1 MGDMK
6 TAVLV
11 IDVQR
16 GLCDDP
22 PRPHEAEAVMQR
34 INALT
39 GRARASGVP
48 VAFIQ
53 HENAVDLEFDSE
65 RWQLASALDTDSR
78 DAKIRKTTPD
88 SFLRTPL
95 EAWLSEHGV
104 ERVVICGYSSEFCVD
119 TTVRRA
125 AALGYEV
132 MLAADA
138 HTSHDK
144 PHATG
149 AQIRAHHNATL
160 ADISSF
166 GVPIRAVPAAD
177 IVLAD

>member
-1 MGDMK
+1 MK

-16 GLCDDP
+16 GLCDDL
-22 PRPHEAEAVMQR
+22 PRPHEAETVMQR

-39 GRARASGVP
+39 ARARAAGVP
-48 VAFIQ
+48 VAFVQ

-65 RWQLASALDTDSR
+65 RWQLASALETDAR

-95 EAWLSEHGV
+95 ESWLSEHGV
-104 ERVVICGYSSEFCVD
+104 KRVAICGYSSEFCVD

-132 MLAADA
+132 VLAADA

-160 ADISSF
+160 SDITSF
-166 GVPIRAVPAAD
+166 GVRISAVASAQ
-177 IVLAD
+177 IAL